1 VHALSRG
8 EERPRA
14 VGSKSDG
21 GVPVRVSQPGQAT
34 GFGPAWLRSEAP
46 GPISFFQRIDFP
58 FSENPCKIKNS

>member
-1 VHALSRG
+1 MHAMSRR

-21 GVPVRVSQPGQAT
+21 GVPVRVSQPEQAA
-34 GFGPAWLRSEAP
+34 GFGPAWLRSDAP
-46 GPISFFQRIDFP
+46 GPIPLFQRIDFS